1 MSTLLI
7 GNPFNE
13 HLIGDLAALPPGAR
27 RTGGNSALRMAWL
40 AEPGDVVVVAQHV
53 DPVYLRYLLELKG
66 LDPGSVTVL
75 VPPPGPFGDD
85 VLTRERLLHA
95 DFLEKARRLVQD
107 NGIDR
112 VLPYS
117 FNPTVAALTRELDLR
132 DGTPGFGFL
141 DAGGHD
147 LLNSKSAFRA
157 LGAGLGLPL
166 PEGVATRS
174 RAEAEAF
181 AATMLS
187 AGEPVIVKQDY
198 NAAAH
203 GNEILAPRPGVPQVG
218 APRLAVL
225 GGPGEVTRHFDAAW
239 PFYTNG
245 DRDKVVV
252 EHYLAGSVPLG
263 SEFEITAGDVVER
276 HACEMRMEPV
286 FSGIVIPGME
296 TSPDARRAFLDQA
309 RALCEPIR
317 AMGYRGLINIDGLA
331 APDGRVLVGEFN
343 GRLGGTTHLHWL
355 GERLVG
361 PGYLD
366 ERLLVTRNRWSV
378 PALDA
383 ALSALR
389 AGGLAFDT
397 ADRRGVVIMC
407 DHTRASGA
415 VEYCVVAEDA
425 GDAREME
432 GRLAGL
438 FGPASR

>member
-13 HLIGDLAALPPGAR
+13 HLIGDLTTLPPEAR
-27 RTGGNSALRMAWL
+27 RAGGNGALRMAWL
-40 AEPGDVVVVAQHV
+40 AGPGDVVVVAQDV
-53 DPVYLRYLLELKG
+53 DPEYLRYMLELKG
-66 LDPGSVTVL
+66 LNPGSVTVL
-75 VPPPGPFGDD
+75 VPPPGPFGND

-95 DFLEKARRLVQD
+95 DFLEKVRRSVHD

-117 FNPTVAALTRELDLR
+117 FDPTVAALARELDLQ

-147 LLNSKSAFRA
+147 LLNSKSVFRV
-157 LGAGLGLPL
+157 LGTGLGLSL
-166 PEGVATRS
+166 PEGVVTRS
-174 RAEAEAF
+174 RAEAAAF

-203 GNEILAPRPGVPQVG
+203 GNEILAPRPDVPQVG

-225 GGPGEVTRHFDAAW
+225 GNRGEVTRHFDTAW

-245 DRDKVVV
+245 GRDKVVV

-263 SEFEITAGDVVER
+263 SEFLITAGEVIER
-276 HACEMRMEPV
+276 HVCEMRMEPV
-286 FSGIVIPGME
+286 FSGIIIPGME
-296 TSPDARRAFLDQA
+296 TSPEVRRAFLDQA
-309 RALCEPIR
+309 RTLCEPIR

-331 APDGRVLVGEFN
+331 ASDGRVLVGEFN

-355 GERLVG
+355 GDHLVG

-383 ALSALR
+383 VLSTLR
-389 AGGLAFDT
+389 AEELAFDP

-425 GDAREME
+425 ADARETE
-432 GRLAGL
+432 GRLTEL